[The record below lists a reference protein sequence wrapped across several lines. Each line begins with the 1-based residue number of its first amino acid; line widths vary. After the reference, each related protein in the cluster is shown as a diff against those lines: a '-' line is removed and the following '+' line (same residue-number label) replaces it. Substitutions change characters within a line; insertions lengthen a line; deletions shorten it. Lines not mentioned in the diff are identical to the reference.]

1 MSPSLY
7 RNRKAGWKDFR
18 KFSGLEQIQKAYAS
32 GDYTTAI
39 KFLDS
44 LLNAGQNVNGEPG
57 VSHEHIFLA
66 RAMCYQQLREFRHVL
81 ADTKE
86 VIRTINS
93 QNNSFQ
99 SNGSLNGHNINY
111 QSIDQYIC
119 YLLALW
125 LRSLAYESLEK
136 WEQAKTDLELLKTLI
151 LGKTIK
157 GIVSGSNGVLSTL
170 IPNMDPLIVL
180 SKSSSPTI
188 NMHCVV
194 ERLRRMS
201 DLVAKENSCRNSVT
215 QAFRLIDDDS
225 SAYSDLAKKF
235 HYRLLLRRPLHP
247 NIHLNMWYTM
257 DLMFVSE
264 MGLFKREDMYGV
276 EGYSLEIKM
285 LEIGNGDALDEFE
298 IQVRPMSPEACEW
311 SGLTSTDWAG
321 VQSNG
326 KGGLEFRIVPAN
338 SNNRSDA
345 NNMFVSKGRNKK
357 NNLHSNNLRKRFLYV
372 YPKTKIISV
381 NNSNNHYYDDD
392 SNNMFINESKTINR
406 TCHVDEHLLVPL
418 AIGPINL
425 VDCHRHSDSCAN
437 HHTASG
443 IACIPADSQTVVSTN
458 DPKFQISSSSLLSS
472 SHSWST
478 SSECPSQSSKCLWST
493 DEYIIHSYRAFFLPN
508 GKHLIIKEL
517 WDVGIPGKVWDSAFV
532 MVKMIR
538 EKILKDRK
546 LLDGKKILD
555 LSTGTGFVGLYL
567 AAFMTSLKKR
577 GIKNGVKT
585 HVILT
590 DLEHALNLIRDNYSL
605 NEHVLKVANNL
616 SIEIKS
622 LKWGDS
628 SKARQLGVIDYV
640 LASDVVYEPDLF
652 DYLIQTLVTVCT
664 PGHTKIFLGYKR
676 RGLTKE
682 EERSFFSKLQSRF
695 TMSLLPD
702 LDNAEDEGQIYIYE
716 LSRVATQTF
725 SLNYGITT

>member
-157 GIVSGSNGVLSTL
+157 GIVPGSNGVLSTL

-345 NNMFVSKGRNKK
+345 NN
-357 NNLHSNNLRKRFLYV
+357 
-372 YPKTKIISV
+372 I
-381 NNSNNHYYDDD
+381 
-392 SNNMFINESKTINR
+392 
-406 TCHVDEHLLVPL
+406 
-418 AIGPINL
+418 
-425 VDCHRHSDSCAN
+425 
-437 HHTASG
+437 G

-682 EERSFFSKLQSRF
+682 EERTKDKSISTS
-695 TMSLLPD
+695 
-702 LDNAEDEGQIYIYE
+702 
-716 LSRVATQTF
+716 
-725 SLNYGITT
+725 

>member
-7 RNRKAGWKDFR
+7 RNRKAGWENFR
-18 KFSGLEQIQKAYAS
+18 NFSGFEQFQKAYAS

-39 KFLDS
+39 KFLES
-44 LLNAGQNVNGEPG
+44 LLNSSQNVNGEPG
-57 VSHEHIFLA
+57 VSHEHILLA
-66 RAMCYQQLREFRHVL
+66 RAMCFQQLREFRHVL

-86 VIRTINS
+86 VIRTISS

-136 WEQAKTDLELLKTLI
+136 WELAKADLELLKKLI

-157 GIVSGSNGVLSTL
+157 GIASGSNGVLSSL

-264 MGLFKREDMYGV
+264 MGLFKREDMYGL
-276 EGYSLEIKM
+276 EGYALEIKM
-285 LEIGNGDALDEFE
+285 LEIGNEDAIDEFE

-321 VQSNG
+321 VQSCG

-338 SNNRSDA
+338 FNNGSDA
-345 NNMFVSKGRNKK
+345 KKVSVSKSRNKK
-357 NNLHSNNLRKRFLYV
+357 NNLHSNNIRTRFLYV
-372 YPKTKIISV
+372 YPTMKI
-381 NNSNNHYYDDD
+381 
-392 SNNMFINESKTINR
+392 
-406 TCHVDEHLLVPL
+406 HLLVPL
-418 AIGPINL
+418 AIGPIHL

-443 IACIPADSQTVVSTN
+443 IACISTDSQTVVSAN
-458 DPKFQISSSSLLSS
+458 DPKFQISSSLLSS
-472 SHSWST
+472 SHSWSPPP
-478 SSECPSQSSKCLWST
+478 ECPPQSSKCLWST

-517 WDVGIPGKVWDSAFV
+517 WDIGIPGKVWDSAFV

-538 EKILKDRK
+538 DKILKDRK

-567 AAFMTSLKKR
+567 AAFMASLKKR
-577 GIKNGVKT
+577 GKRNGVKT
-585 HVILT
+585 RVILT
-590 DLEHALNLIRDNYSL
+590 DLEHALNLIRDNNSL
-605 NEHVLKVANNL
+605 NKHVLEVVNCV
-616 SIEIKS
+616 SIEIES

-628 SKARQLGVIDYV
+628 SKAKQLGVVDYV

-652 DYLIQTLVTVCT
+652 DSLIQTLVTVCT

-682 EERSFFSKLQSRF
+682 EERSFFSKLQSKFR
-695 TMSLLPD
+695 MSLLPD
-702 LDNAEDEGQIYIYE
+702 LENAADEGQIYIYE
-716 LSRVATQTF
+716 LSK
-725 SLNYGITT
+725 

>member
-1 MSPSLY
+1 MSPSVY
-7 RNRKAGWKDFR
+7 RNRKAGWR

-66 RAMCYQQLREFRHVL
+66 RAMCYQQLRDFRYVL

-86 VIRTINS
+86 VIRTITS

-136 WEQAKTDLELLKTLI
+136 WELAKTDLELLKALI

-157 GIVSGSNGVLSTL
+157 GIVSGSNGVFSSL

-276 EGYSLEIKM
+276 EGYSLEIKI
-285 LEIGNGDALDEFE
+285 LEIGNGDALADFE

-338 SNNRSDA
+338 SNNRSDT
-345 NNMFVSKGRNKK
+345 NN
-357 NNLHSNNLRKRFLYV
+357 
-372 YPKTKIISV
+372 I
-381 NNSNNHYYDDD
+381 
-392 SNNMFINESKTINR
+392 

-443 IACIPADSQTVVSTN
+443 IAYIPADSQTVVSTN
-458 DPKFQISSSSLLSS
+458 DPKFQISSSLLSS
-472 SHSWST
+472 SHSWSP

-585 HVILT
+585 QVILT

-605 NEHVLKVANNL
+605 NEHILKVANNL

-628 SKARQLGVIDYV
+628 SKAGQLGVIDYV

-682 EERSFFSKLQSRF
+682 EERSFF
-695 TMSLLPD
+695 
-702 LDNAEDEGQIYIYE
+702 
-716 LSRVATQTF
+716 
-725 SLNYGITT
+725 